1 MKLPTPP
8 TITGYKFVENQYS
21 STVFKADGSTVIT
34 RVYQVDQAR
43 LFEDSLKGKL
53 LDQATGDPQAN
64 NGSQTPTGVSEIQF
78 TVTDAQ
84 LKKPGYTYKITVVD
98 QNGTLL
104 SNKEY
109 TSLAEA
115 LDVWGVFDDKTDRQ
129 VATQNFI
136 VKYTADFQKA
146 VVLMIHK
153 NRS

>member
-34 RVYQVDQAR
+34 QVYQVDQAR

-146 VVLMIHK
+146 VVISTNDPQK
-153 NRS
+153 

>member
-1 MKLPTPP
+1 M
-8 TITGYKFVENQYS
+8 
-21 STVFKADGSTVIT
+21 
-34 RVYQVDQAR
+34 
-43 LFEDSLKGKL
+43 FEDSLKGKL

-115 LDVWGVFDDKTDRQ
+115 LDVWGF
-129 VATQNFI
+129 
-136 VKYTADFQKA
+136 
-146 VVLMIHK
+146 LMIRPMGK
-153 NRS
+153 LQRKTSSSNIPLISKKQW